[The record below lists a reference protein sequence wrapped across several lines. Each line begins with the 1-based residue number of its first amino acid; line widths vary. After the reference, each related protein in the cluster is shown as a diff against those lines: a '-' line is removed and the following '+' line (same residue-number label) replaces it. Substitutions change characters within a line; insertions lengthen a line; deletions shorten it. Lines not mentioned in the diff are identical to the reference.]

1 MVGNIH
7 NLKLQ
12 KDMIKKQ
19 IESMDGIIHAQ
30 SKKELELVMTKNEAL
45 VRDYNRVKYRRLVLE
60 KQFAK
65 LIVSQFFIKFSQS
78 HNKLYFNNLLKLQKK
93 EN

>member
-19 IESMDGIIHAQ
+19 IESMDGIIHSQA
-30 SKKELELVMTKNEAL
+30 KKELELVMTKNEAL
-45 VRDYNRVKYRRLVLE
+45 VRDYNRVKYKRLVLE

-65 LIVSQFFIKFSQS
+65 LLVNTLFSGIARIR
-78 HNKLYFNNLLKLQKK
+78 
-93 EN
+93 